1 MKITKRQ
8 LRRIIKEELS
18 RALNENQGKKL
29 DRSEWKDLFDRVR
42 SGKQKTMARD
52 WKDRSR
58 EPSTE
63 EDIAA
68 VRAWLSS
75 NGYEDSNV
83 FDGTDSSWKTQASAD
98 DFLIQGQA
106 TSGDFDYHTMK
117 KGAEPVNLA
126 FIKSVA
132 NNAEPVYAYVRY

>member
-8 LRRIIKEELS
+8 LRKIIKEELS

-29 DRSEWKDLFDRVR
+29 DRSEWELLLDQVR
-42 SGKQKTMARD
+42 SSKHKTMARD

-83 FDGTDSSWKTQASAD
+83 FDETDPNGDNYNIDPNGDNYNSVTDSGFENNGKLDSKTD
-98 DFLIQGQA
+98 
-106 TSGDFDYHTMK
+106 
-117 KGAEPVNLA
+117 
-126 FIKSVA
+126 
-132 NNAEPVYAYVRY
+132 

>member
-1 MKITKRQ
+1 MKITKSR
-8 LRRIIKEELS
+8 LKRIIKEELS
-18 RALNENQGKKL
+18 RSLNENQGKLL
-29 DRSEWKDLFDRVR
+29 DRAEWKDLFDRVR

-68 VRAWLSS
+68 VRAWVSS
-75 NGYEDSNV
+75 IGNQDSNV
-83 FDGTDSSWKTQASAD
+83 FDGSDPSWKTQASAD

-117 KGAEPVNLA
+117 KGAEPINLV
-126 FIKSVA
+126 FIKSIA
-132 NNAEPVYAYVRY
+132 NNAVPVYAYVRY